1 MNAHFGRR
9 KRSCASASPSS
20 ISQFSLSDAT
30 MATENSSPSASGNP
44 NTTPEACSEGE
55 ESLRKRKLGFE
66 ATSDSATKKSKP
78 NDGVDNRETHSQE
91 SGSSKEKN
99 SNDEQS
105 YQGKK
110 SFSIE
115 ADVAE
120 DKGSRHNM
128 EDAWVVLPNANL
140 DSTAKLRFL
149 SSILNILSCL
159 FGFVF
164 KIKFDSKF

>member
-1 MNAHFGRR
+1 
-9 KRSCASASPSS
+9 
-20 ISQFSLSDAT
+20 

-44 NTTPEACSEGE
+44 HTTPEACSEGE
-55 ESLRKRKLGFE
+55 ESLRKRKIGFE

-78 NDGVDNRETHSQE
+78 NDGVGNRETHSQE

-120 DKGSRHNM
+120 DKGARHTM

-140 DSTAKLRFL
+140 DSTAKLRCAHFAIYDGHGGRLAAEYTQKHLHSNVL
-149 SSILNILSCL
+149 SAGLPLGCQSCQK
-159 FGFVF
+159 VY
-164 KIKFDSKF
+164 S